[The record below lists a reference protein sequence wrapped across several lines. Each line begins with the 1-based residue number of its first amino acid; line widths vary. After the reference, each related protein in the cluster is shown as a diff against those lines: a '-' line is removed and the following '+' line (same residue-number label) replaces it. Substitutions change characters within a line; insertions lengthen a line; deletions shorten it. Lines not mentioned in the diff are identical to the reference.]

1 VVGVHR
7 VGPLVSELAA
17 EAALAV
23 EMGASPEDVA
33 GTIHPHPTISES
45 HHETA
50 LMLAG
55 RPLHV
60 AASANIRTN

>member
-1 VVGVHR
+1 
-7 VGPLVSELAA
+7 LAG

-23 EMGASPEDVA
+23 EMSASPEDVA

-45 HHETA
+45 LHEAA
-50 LMLAG
+50 LMLVG

-60 AASANIRTN
+60 TASGSIRTNQVPSQE